1 MYKISSSSVRR
12 YLKKEIN
19 KAYEYHQ
26 NNKKGIYYGT
36 LYLMNVPEKG
46 EVYFFEVSHE
56 KQYDFF
62 GTIWGV
68 TYISGMPI
76 FLVGEENH
84 RYVKPMN
91 KKRHI
96 TWSVLTLMV

>member
-1 MYKISSSSVRR
+1 
-12 YLKKEIN
+12 
-19 KAYEYHQ
+19 
-26 NNKKGIYYGT
+26 
-36 LYLMNVPEKG
+36 MNVPEKG

>member
-1 MYKISSSSVRR
+1 MYS
-12 YLKKEIN
+12 
-19 KAYEYHQ
+19 
-26 NNKKGIYYGT
+26 
-36 LYLMNVPEKG
+36 
-46 EVYFFEVSHE
+46 FEVSHE

-91 KKRHI
+91 KK
-96 TWSVLTLMV
+96 TSYNMVSTNFDGVKEPYMSIFRVVASKSKEVKKSDKQKNK